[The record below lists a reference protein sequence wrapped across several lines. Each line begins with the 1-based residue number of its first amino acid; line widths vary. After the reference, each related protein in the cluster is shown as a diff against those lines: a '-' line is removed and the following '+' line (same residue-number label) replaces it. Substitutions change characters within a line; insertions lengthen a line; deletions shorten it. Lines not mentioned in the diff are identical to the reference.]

1 MEIGKSA
8 GKDFAYLL
16 GVYLGDGCITRNGN
30 NPVFRL
36 NTIDED
42 FAEAVKR
49 ALYSVTGKEARI
61 CKHEVSKS
69 SKPNYSLQCN
79 GINEFCAFL
88 SDFTDG
94 KQTIPG
100 AVHLIPR
107 DQRLAFIVGLMD
119 SEGFVAANSNPTN
132 RRYYMG
138 YKSCDPWVQDF
149 IRILQSVGI
158 RIGKVS
164 KEKPRKPGYKKPT
177 RFAIKMQSW
186 IDSGARFNIARKQN
200 RVDEWASAGAYENR
214 SRHPRRSTPETN
226 TPDTVR

>member
-1 MEIGKSA
+1 MEIRQSA

-16 GVYLGDGCITRNGN
+16 GVYLGDGCVTRNGN

-42 FAEAVKR
+42 FAEATKR
-49 ALYSVTGKEARI
+49 ALFSITGKTARI
-61 CKHEVSKS
+61 CKHDVSKS

-79 GINEFCAFL
+79 GINDLCHWLVENTENKTCFPQIVL
-88 SDFTDG
+88 RSH
-94 KQTIPG
+94 KI
-100 AVHLIPR
+100 
-107 DQRLAFIVGLMD
+107 AFIEGLMD

-138 YKSCDPWVQDF
+138 YKSCDPWVQNF
-149 IRILQSVGI
+149 ILILQSVGI

-164 KEKPRKPGYKKPT
+164 TEKPKKAGYKQPT
-177 RFAIKMQSW
+177 RFAIKIQSW
-186 IDSGARFNIARKQN
+186 IDSGAKFNIARKQN

-214 SRHPRRSTPETN
+214 SRYPRRSTSETN
-226 TPDTVR
+226 TPNTAR